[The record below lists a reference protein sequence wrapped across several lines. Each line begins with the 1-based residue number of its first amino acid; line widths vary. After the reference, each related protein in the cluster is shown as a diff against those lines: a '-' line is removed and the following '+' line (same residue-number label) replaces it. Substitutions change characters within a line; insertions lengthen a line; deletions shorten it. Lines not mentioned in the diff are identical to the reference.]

1 MQRTNARNERLVAL
15 FLLGLLLFNYPL
27 LTLFNVPRIVLGVPL
42 LYLYLFAAWAA
53 VILIAAV
60 VARRTEGA

>member
-27 LTLFNVPRIVLGVPL
+27 LTLFNAPRVVLGVPL
-42 LYLYLFAAWAA
+42 LYLYLFVAWAA
-53 VILIAAV
+53 VILIAAIV
-60 VARRTEGA
+60 VRRTEGA